1 MLGKVSKTKFLGLL
15 LVLTALA
22 VVMACGS
29 EEPTARPTA
38 APTATA
44 MMMTPEATD
53 AMMMTPEAT
62 DAMMMTPEATEAMMM
77 TPEATE
83 AMMMTPEATEAMMMT
98 PEATD
103 AMMMTPEATEAMMMP
118 TDSMMME
125 KAEIIFHNGNWGSN
139 YINNAVAMYILE
151 TGYGYPVKEVVT
163 NTNTMKVTLPEGD
176 VHVSMELWRVN
187 LPDWYD
193 EFVVGEGT
201 VVDLAGTTDPS
212 VRLDEG
218 AKGQIIS
225 VGGQGTYVPTYVIEG
240 DAERGIEASAP
251 DLSSVADLVNYVDV
265 FADPSSPGK
274 GRIFNCPDGWACSK
288 INASN
293 WSAQGLADDFNFV
306 GPGDGTALKA
316 AIASAYI
323 DGEPFIAYYWQP
335 TDIVNTRNLTLL
347 EEPAWTQECD
357 DAIKAAV
364 EETPYVSE
372 IGCGYPVG
380 DVHTA
385 VHVSLT
391 ERAPDAVELLA
402 NVFLGDSVLGD
413 LELWK
418 ADNDDAEWT
427 DVAIKFLQENRDVWT
442 TWITGDHAAD
452 IIAMVDA
459 ELARE
464 G

>member
-38 APTATA
+38 APTAMPTA
-44 MMMTPEATD
+44 MMEAT
-53 AMMMTPEAT
+53 AMMEPT
-62 DAMMMTPEATEAMMM
+62 ATEAMMM
-77 TPEATE
+77 EPTATE
-83 AMMMTPEATEAMMMT
+83 AMMMEPTATEAMMMEPT
-98 PEATD
+98 ATE
-103 AMMMTPEATEAMMMP
+103 AMMMEPTATEAMMMP
-118 TDSMMME
+118 TDSMMMMD
-125 KAEIIFHNGNWGSN
+125 KGEIIFHNGNWGSN

-151 TGYGYPVKEVVT
+151 TGYGYPVTEVVT
-163 NTNTMKVTLPEGD
+163 NTSTMKVTLPEGD
-176 VHVSMELWRVN
+176 VHVAMELWRVN
-187 LPDWYD
+187 LPVWYD
-193 EFVVGEGT
+193 DFVVEAGT

-212 VRLDEG
+212 MRLDEG

-225 VGGQGTYVPTYVIEG
+225 FGGQGTYVPTYVIEG
-240 DAERGIEASAP
+240 DAERDIEAMAP
-251 DLSSVADLVNYVDV
+251 DLRSVADLVNYVDV

-274 GRIFNCPDGWACSK
+274 GMIFNCPDGWNCSK
-288 INASN
+288 VNASN
-293 WSAQGLADDFNFV
+293 WSAQGLSDDFNFI

-323 DGEPFIAYYWQP
+323 DGEPFITYYWEP

-347 EEPAWTQECD
+347 EEPAWTKECQ
-357 DAIKAAV
+357 DAINAAV

-372 IGCGYPVG
+372 IGCGYPIG

-418 ADNDDAEWT
+418 AENDDAEWV
-427 DVAIKFLQENRDVWT
+427 DVAIKYLTENRDVWT

>member
-29 EEPTARPTA
+29 EDPTARPTA
-38 APTATA
+38 APTAMPTA
-44 MMMTPEATD
+44 MMEPT
-53 AMMMTPEAT
+53 
-62 DAMMMTPEATEAMMM
+62 ATEAMMM
-77 TPEATE
+77 EPTATE
-83 AMMMTPEATEAMMMT
+83 AMMMEPTATEAMMMPT
-98 PEATD
+98 ATE
-103 AMMMTPEATEAMMMP
+103 AMMMEPTPTEAMMMEPTPTEAMMMP
-118 TDSMMME
+118 TDSMMMME

-251 DLSSVADLVNYVDV
+251 DLSSVADLANYVDV

-288 INASN
+288 VNASN

-347 EEPAWTQECD
+347 EEPAWTQECQ
-357 DAIKAAV
+357 DAINAAV

-385 VHVSLT
+385 VHSSLT

-418 ADNDDAEWT
+418 AENDDAEWI
-427 DVAIKFLQENRDVWT
+427 DVAIKYLKENRDVWT